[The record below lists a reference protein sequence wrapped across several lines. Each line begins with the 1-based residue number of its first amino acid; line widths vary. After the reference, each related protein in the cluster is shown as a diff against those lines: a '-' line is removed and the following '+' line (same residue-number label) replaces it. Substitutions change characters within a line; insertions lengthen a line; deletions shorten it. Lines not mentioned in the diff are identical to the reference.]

1 MAKALNLAKSRVKKS
16 VTNNLTG
23 YLRVLLA
30 PFVMSCCVFTSM
42 EIVSPFPRP
51 LVGGVSGILSRS
63 ISLML
68 SSSLPPNKA
77 CECCRHAI
85 FINVTTLKSRFTFQG
100 DFIPSSFLFF
110 FYLVRLLTEM
120 HLLETLSI
128 FGRRPIRLDL
138 TLVLCFTSAV

>member
-1 MAKALNLAKSRVKKS
+1 MLKSPL
-16 VTNNLTG
+16 LTTCQAICACCWHPLSCHVV
-23 YLRVLLA
+23 YLHPWKFLH
-30 PFVMSCCVFTSM
+30 
-42 EIVSPFPRP
+42 VSPFPRP